1 MKSEDYWELFFT
13 LNLKKQTILDT
24 LFSKNIFSLK
34 KKKKV
39 IIVFFNANGQCTK
52 LT

>member
-34 KKKKV
+34 KNKGNNY
-39 IIVFFNANGQCTK
+39 FFLKLIDNAHN
-52 LT
+52 